1 MNIRHIMT
9 TNVVTIPSD
18 TSMMDARR
26 IMEAHRI
33 RRLPIVDR
41 GKLVG
46 LVNRDALDRAGPS
59 QLSTFS
65 IHEMTY
71 LLSKLTVKEVMARD
85 LVTISPDATWE
96 QAVQLAQSRKVGALL
111 VVEEHDKLVGIVT
124 TNDFFYKIIN
134 PVLGIGVPGARIHVH
149 NCGGAAKVAEVLNV
163 IAAAGMD
170 IEGMFIVPHPEEHS
184 PELTIHLT
192 SEDPAKAIEQL
203 TSRGFLAHPRER

>member
-1 MNIRHIMT
+1 MIIRHIMT
-9 TNVVTIPSD
+9 TNVVTVPSD
-18 TSMMDARR
+18 TSLIDARR

-33 RRLPIVDR
+33 RRLPVVDR

-59 QLSTFS
+59 KLSTFS
-65 IHEMTY
+65 IHEVSY

-96 QAVQLAQSRKVGALL
+96 QGVQLAQSRKVGALL
-111 VVEEHDKLVGIVT
+111 VVEDDRLVGIVT
-124 TNDFFYKIIN
+124 TNDYFYRLIN

-163 IAAAGMD
+163 ISGVGLD
-170 IEGMFIVPHPEEHS
+170 IEGMFIVPHPEEGS

-192 SEDPAKAIEQL
+192 SEDPSKAIDEL
-203 TSRGFLAHPRER
+203 TRRGFLAHERQR